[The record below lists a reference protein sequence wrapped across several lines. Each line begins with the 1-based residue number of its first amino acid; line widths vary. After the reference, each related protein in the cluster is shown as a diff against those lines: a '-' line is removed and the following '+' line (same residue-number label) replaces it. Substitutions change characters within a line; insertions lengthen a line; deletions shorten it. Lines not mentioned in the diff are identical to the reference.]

1 MNTTLMP
8 GESYKTSAAAALRK
22 LKQEHPPSY
31 ALNSRGFDRAQA
43 LAGVIFQF
51 LPAAVQERVAD
62 GRVVVGEL
70 GIATPDMRTVEQ
82 GLDQGERCVLM
93 HSGQMDFYYA
103 ISRAAHAVA
112 QIHDA
117 SGKAINEMALPMSES
132 MRLINEVLHDWKRRC
147 QPSLGDE
154 LHAWFSS
161 APHDTRISASGFALP
176 DNIIG
181 LAERLTTSAELFMM
195 AHEFGHVALA
205 CGAAAPVYHRE
216 EADADEIGLSLF
228 LPASTA
234 QLELRTTLAGMGFAI
249 RVTASL
255 VEVGAQFS
263 HAYDPPEER
272 LGKLLRSVRAR
283 APSEAYHDESATVLV
298 NYLDELDYADE
309 RRRGKPVQRSD
320 AMNEWQGRVR
330 LIAVLEAAVR
340 NNAGFGAF
348 EALCMVTARSVPEAV
363 LERIGQCL
371 VQYYIRNPGEQGY
384 QPTPLRTAMGVQLKE
399 FVPQL
404 APDYRRCFPL

>member
-8 GESYKTSAAAALRK
+8 GENYTTSAAAALRK
-22 LKQEHPPSY
+22 LKQQHPPSY

-43 LAGVIFQF
+43 LAGVLFEY
-51 LPAAVQERVAD
+51 LPSAVQERVAD

-70 GIATPDMRTVEQ
+70 GIATPDMRTIEQ

-117 SGKAINEMALPMSES
+117 SGKAINEMALPISES
-132 MRLINEVLHDWKRRC
+132 MRQVNEVLRDWKRRC
-147 QPSLGDE
+147 QPSLGDQV
-154 LHAWFSS
+154 HAWFSA
-161 APHDTRISASGFALP
+161 APQETRINASGFALP
-176 DNIIG
+176 ANITG

-195 AHEFGHVALA
+195 AHEFGHVALG
-205 CGAAAPVYHRE
+205 CNAASPVYHRE

-234 QLELRTTLAGMGFAI
+234 QLEMRTTLAGMAFAI

-263 HAYDPPEER
+263 HAYDPPDER
-272 LGKLLRSVRAR
+272 LGKLLKSVRAR
-283 APSEAYHDESATVLV
+283 APTEAYHDESATILV

-309 RRRGKPVQRSD
+309 CRRGKPVQRSD

-330 LIAVLEAAVR
+330 LIAVLEEGVR
-340 NNAGFGAF
+340 SNAGIGAF
-348 EALCMVTARSVPEAV
+348 EALCMITARTVPEAV
-363 LERIGQCL
+363 LGKIGAQL
-371 VQYYIRNPGEQGY
+371 VQYYIRNPGEQGF
-384 QPTPLRTAMGVQLKE
+384 QPTALRTAMGERLKE